1 VSWEVV
7 YSKQAIKDAKKL
19 KAAGL
24 KPRAVELPEILRNSD
39 PV

>member
-1 VSWEVV
+1 MSWEVV

-24 KPRAVELPEILRNSD
+24 KPRIVLVLRMGTHFER
-39 PV
+39 